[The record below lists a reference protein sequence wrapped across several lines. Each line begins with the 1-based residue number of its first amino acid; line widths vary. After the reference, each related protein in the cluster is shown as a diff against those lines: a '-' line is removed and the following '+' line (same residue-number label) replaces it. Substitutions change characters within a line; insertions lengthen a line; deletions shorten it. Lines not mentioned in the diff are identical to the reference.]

1 MIQNLVKVE
10 TEFEK
15 SLTCLSGHQMGSNQE
30 KIERLT
36 ISCHALGAF
45 LVALRTATPGVER
58 FEFDTSD
65 TEVSQNFLYSTAQCT
80 HCTQYFK
87 HQGIRGEPSSSEI
100 LILIKI

>member
-1 MIQNLVKVE
+1 
-10 TEFEK
+10 
-15 SLTCLSGHQMGSNQE
+15 MGSNPE
-30 KIERLT
+30 KIERLK

-45 LVALRTATPGVER
+45 LVAFWTVTPGVER

-65 TEVSQNFLYSTAQCT
+65 TVVSQNFLYSTAQCTLYCTLCTVVSQNFLYSTVQCT

-100 LILIKI
+100 LILFKI